1 MLGDE
6 LAVITLMLRTE
17 HDSGSGWA
25 VSAILLASFVPIVVA
40 GPLLA
45 PLIDRIDHVNLISAV
60 SVGQALAAAGLVWVR
75 QPVLVLGLV
84 AFIATGTAMVTPA
97 LLALIPS
104 LCGDVHAARG
114 YARLEASRNLGTIV
128 GPALAGLLF
137 AAGRGK
143 VALLAD
149 AVSFLII
156 GVSIHALPQRP
167 LGPMRLPG
175 RWLEQVKAGAS
186 VVYEDAV
193 LRRAVLT
200 LLCAVVFI
208 TIANTVLVFYSSQV
222 LTSGPSTYGW
232 LVTAQAVGAF
242 LVASKAATPLLRFG
256 HLRVL
261 VIATAILG
269 ISRVAMAI
277 VPYLT
282 VALVA
287 CLVAGACVTTE
298 NLALR
303 DLIRSRVPA
312 DRRGRAFASVGSTLT
327 AANIGGTAAGGPLA
341 SIASPVFG
349 LLVSGIG
356 TLTVATAA
364 VLSSGRGR
372 DKSDLKSDIRR

>member
-1 MLGDE
+1 MVKAKTTEQAGAPAWPRRAVLILTLGYGLSMLGDE

-45 PLIDRIDHVNLISAV
+45 PLIDRIDHVRLISAV

-97 LLALIPS
+97 LLALIPG
-104 LCGDVHAARG
+104 LCGDAHAARG

-137 AAGRGK
+137 AVGNGK

-156 GVSIHALPQRP
+156 SVSIRALPQRP

-186 VVYEDAV
+186 VVYEDTI

-208 TIANTVLVFYSSQV
+208 TIANTVLVFYSSHV

-242 LVASKAATPLLRFG
+242 LVASKAATRLLQFG
-256 HLRVL
+256 HVRVL
-261 VIATAILG
+261 IIATAILG
-269 ISRVAMAI
+269 MSRVAMAI

-327 AANIGGTAAGGPLA
+327 AANIGGTAAGGRWPQ
-341 SIASPVFG
+341 
-349 LLVSGIG
+349 
-356 TLTVATAA
+356 
-364 VLSSGRGR
+364 
-372 DKSDLKSDIRR
+372 